1 MQGRVTQPFNKDMAH
16 NGKIEEFQRERSSE
30 RPRQLTHRESHLG
43 QIPRAKKKPVENNL
57 SSERALL
64 CVLWVKRASL
74 CKGAPPPA
82 GTLQNAFFFF
92 CQGSANFLLP
102 PSQGREPLLHRA
114 GRATGLGSRSGSS
127 SGTGTKLLSK
137 YRTQL

>member
-1 MQGRVTQPFNKDMAH
+1 MQGGVTQPFNKDMAH
-16 NGKIEEFQRERSSE
+16 NGKIGEFQRERNSE

-74 CKGAPPPA
+74 CTGAPHLLGLSRMRSFSPVQVQQTSCFLHPRA
-82 GTLQNAFFFF
+82 ATPF
-92 CQGSANFLLP
+92 CPGQ
-102 PSQGREPLLHRA
+102 
-114 GRATGLGSRSGSS
+114 
-127 SGTGTKLLSK
+127 
-137 YRTQL
+137 